1 LSNIAKS
8 IKAAA
13 LRVLETASPVE
24 KCAAASAAAA
34 MATEQGPVFSPGD
47 RAPPAMPARPD
58 RPYLNPPADAPRRGP
73 GTAKGRIA
81 LLHAIAHIEF
91 NAIDLAFDMIARFS
105 SEISVL
111 GLDERA
117 FANDWLKVGADEARH
132 FLLVRQRLNALGA
145 DYGDLAAHGGL
156 WDAAAKTQ
164 SNLLARLVVAPLI
177 LEARGLDVTPGMINR
192 LTAAGDRDSASMLQI
207 IYDEE
212 INHVATG
219 GRWFHAICKAKNA
232 EPEASFHRLQREFF
246 PAGPK
251 PPFNHTARDLAGL
264 PRSYYE
270 PI

>member
-1 LSNIAKS
+1 MSTIAAS

-13 LRVLETASPVE
+13 VRVLETGPAEE
-24 KCAAASAAAA
+24 KCAQAKAAEA
-34 MATEQGPVFSPGD
+34 MATTDRPISSPSD
-47 RAPPAMPARPD
+47 PAAPAMPARPA
-58 RPYLNPPADAPRRGP
+58 RPRLAPPMNVPRRGL
-73 GTAKGRIA
+73 GTPEGRIA

-105 SEISVL
+105 PEIRAL

-117 FANDWLKVGADEARH
+117 FAHDWLRVGADEARH
-132 FLLVRQRLNALGA
+132 FELVRQRLNALGA

-164 SNLLARLVVAPLI
+164 SSLIARLVVAPLI

-192 LTAAGDRDSASMLQI
+192 LTAAGDRDSAGVLQI

-219 GRWFHAICKAKNA
+219 GRWFHAICKAKSA
-232 EPEASFHRLQREFF
+232 EPEASFHCLQRKYF